1 MDEQTT
7 PAQTETPARLTFD
20 VEFFKAVEEFSTTVL
35 EKLPELHGV
44 AVVPLW
50 VNQPENTP
58 PGLLRLRDASPPYM
72 ASLLR
77 LLARLAAFN
86 VEINKDLVNQVRM
99 FDSYAAQLANTI
111 KERTEALNQLP
122 APNTTNG

>member
-1 MDEQTT
+1 MDKQTT
-7 PAQTETPARLTFD
+7 PAQTEAPVRLTFD
-20 VEFFKAVEEFSTTVL
+20 TEFFKAVEEFSTAVL
-35 EKLPELHGV
+35 DKLPELHGV
-44 AVVPLW
+44 AVIPLW

-86 VEINKDLVNQVRM
+86 VELNKDLVNQVRM

-122 APNTTNG
+122 PPNTTNG